1 MSLHDIAMDELD
13 QGAQRGGHLVGYQ
26 VGDGTEAEPDDMAG
40 AEPGGVARKL
50 PVLATCVPQNQES
63 AEGGE
68 EFEGAGSQVTADRS
82 MITSTPAPDVAVSTF
97 EGSLMTPA
105 KAEAATTRHRMV
117 DPTGGARQCWRLE
130 PRTASGS
137 GPADDQATA

>member
-97 EGSLMTPA
+97 EGSLHDTGESRSCDNETPDGRSDWRCSPVL
-105 KAEAATTRHRMV
+105 AT
-117 DPTGGARQCWRLE
+117 
-130 PRTASGS
+130 
-137 GPADDQATA
+137 